1 MTTIND
7 IKAVIKEPSERLK
20 YLADT
25 VDRQKHMQQLAV
37 SEWGKILLKELEDT
51 RQGCISRLL
60 GSLWRDCSLDYLKGV
75 IAELKV
81 CYDMI
86 ERIETRKHV
95 DATQM
100 ELEKEFKEEIV

>member
-1 MTTIND
+1 MSTID
-7 IKAVIKEPSERLK
+7 WIKAVIKEPSERLK

-25 VDRQKHMQQLAV
+25 VDRQKFMQQLAV
-37 SEWGKILLKELEDT
+37 SEWGKILLQELEDT
-51 RQGCISRLL
+51 RQGCIARLL
-60 GSLWRDCSLDYLKGV
+60 RSLSSECSTEYLKGI

-95 DATQM
+95 DDTQM
-100 ELEKEFKEEIV
+100 QLEKEFTAEVV